1 MKYKQFIIFI
11 IILCN
16 VVYIYSLVSDNDKLR
31 NSIYDKNK
39 EIVKAKQNDSLSTVK
54 IKEKLKIIDAKENEI
69 ELLQTKLKIKAD
81 TIRVYSRPD
90 TILVTIDSNK
100 VSTYT
105 VTDSLKINSSDY
117 VTAIVSIEVDSNRV
131 SNNSNFNWI
140 YKPKEN
146 TLISGVTFNVE
157 TKLLRS
163 YTLFNGERYDSNV
176 NMYSKMY
183 DAIYDDFISEKPKI
197 EQWRWYHRINLYGGI
212 GIDYKKEVN
221 FSIGIGYGLSVREI
235 IDNF

>member
-146 TLISGVTFNVE
+146 ILISGITFNVE